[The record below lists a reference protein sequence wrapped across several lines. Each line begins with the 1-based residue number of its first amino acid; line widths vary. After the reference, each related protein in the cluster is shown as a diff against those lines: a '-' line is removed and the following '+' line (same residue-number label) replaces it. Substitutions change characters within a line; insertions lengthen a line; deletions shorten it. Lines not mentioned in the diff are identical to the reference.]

1 MQGRVVLITGAS
13 SAIGEAAARLLAA
26 RGCSLA
32 IGARRIDRLEA
43 LAGEIG
49 AAGGKALPLELD
61 VTSRESMDRFVAEA
75 LARFGRVDGLVNNA
89 GLMILGPLAD
99 GKVDDWDRMID
110 VNLKG
115 VLNGIAAAL
124 PHMHAQGS
132 GHMILL
138 GSTSGHAVSPL
149 GGVYSA
155 TKFAIRAIA
164 DSLRKEGG
172 TAIRTTLISPG
183 ATQTEIVD
191 HVGHE
196 EMTKG
201 LLSIRPMA
209 LTAMVVAEAIA
220 YAMEQ
225 PPEVDVSEILL
236 RPIFQKD

>member
-1 MQGRVVLITGAS
+1 
-13 SAIGEAAARLLAA
+13 
-26 RGCSLA
+26 
-32 IGARRIDRLEA
+32 
-43 LAGEIG
+43 
-49 AAGGKALPLELD
+49 
-61 VTSRESMDRFVAEA
+61 
-75 LARFGRVDGLVNNA
+75 
-89 GLMILGPLAD
+89 
-99 GKVDDWDRMID
+99 
-110 VNLKG
+110 
-115 VLNGIAAAL
+115 
-124 PHMHAQGS
+124 MHAQGS

-164 DSLRKEGG
+164 DSLHKEGG

-209 LTAMVVAEAIA
+209 LTAMAVAEAIA